1 MTNSDIQN
9 CTFEPEAGSMSKNLE
24 LALRANPN
32 LRKEGFLD
40 EPDPEAYFTKLG
52 KNFESSHPEVYKA
65 GILKRAKLKYSQ
77 GKYEEA
83 MNQLCDGFNIDSIKK
98 RYDPNYM
105 KRFMA
110 ELLLKKKNERLKKE

>member
-1 MTNSDIQN
+1 
-9 CTFEPEAGSMSKNLE
+9 
-24 LALRANPN
+24 
-32 LRKEGFLD
+32 
-40 EPDPEAYFTKLG
+40 
-52 KNFESSHPEVYKA
+52 
-65 GILKRAKLKYSQ
+65 
-77 GKYEEA
+77 